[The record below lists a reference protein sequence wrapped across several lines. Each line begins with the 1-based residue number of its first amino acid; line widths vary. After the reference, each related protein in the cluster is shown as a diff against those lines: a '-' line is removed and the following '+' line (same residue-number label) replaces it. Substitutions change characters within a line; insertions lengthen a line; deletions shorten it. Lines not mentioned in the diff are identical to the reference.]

1 MRQRPHVRCFKTCR
15 GPDGCRADPPS
26 GARPPP
32 AATKG
37 KTTAQGSKAARYS
50 SSIPLVGL
58 AAPKARS
65 DESKC

>member
-1 MRQRPHVRCFKTCR
+1 MFAALR
-15 GPDGCRADPPS
+15 RAGGLMVAEPIRVS

-32 AATKG
+32 AATKA
-37 KTTAQGSKAARYS
+37 KTSAQGSKAARYS